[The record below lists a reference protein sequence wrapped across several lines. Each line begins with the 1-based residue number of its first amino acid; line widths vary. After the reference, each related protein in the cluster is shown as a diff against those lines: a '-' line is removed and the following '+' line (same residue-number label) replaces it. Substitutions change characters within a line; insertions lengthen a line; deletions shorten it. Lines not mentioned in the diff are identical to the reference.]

1 MSTSPIREVFN
12 QVERFVGGPLEKVVN
27 LPEASYVLMSVG
39 RTWRFGLR
47 RIEDLRSGLV
57 HAWSLPSYRD
67 VQMLS
72 AQLARLQR
80 NVEEIEQRMED
91 REATWS

>member
-1 MSTSPIREVFN
+1 MSTSPIREVFD
-12 QVERFVGGPLEKVVN
+12 QVERFVGGPLEKAIS
-27 LPEASYVLMSVG
+27 LPEASYVLMAAG

-57 HAWSLPSYRD
+57 HAWSLPSHRD

-80 NVEEIEQRMED
+80 DVEEIEQRIED
-91 REATWS
+91 RGATWS